1 MIFYFIGYFVALALG
16 ILSLYVEYKTKPK
29 VNPPTVQDAL
39 LMAAFSLLSW
49 LWAFICCLIILRDLA
64 EHKNLFALLDKELFK

>member
-16 ILSLYVEYKTKPK
+16 IYSLYVEYRAKPE
-29 VNPPTVQDAL
+29 VNPPTVLDAL

-49 LWAFICCLIILRDLA
+49 LWAFICCIVILRDFA
-64 EHKNLFALLDKELFK
+64 NKKNLLAFLDKELFK